1 MKSPDQKSLL
11 RNWRSLS
18 PAMKAALDEAAD
30 APLRRQRHGWSS
42 KGFGGH
48 APGTVE
54 ALHRRGL
61 LHIDRLAGCAG
72 VARITKLGGQVFG
85 SVGEPLS

>member
-1 MKSPDQKSLL
+1 MKTMD
-11 RNWRSLS
+11 RNAHLKTWRNLS

-30 APLRRQRHGWSS
+30 APLMRRRHGWSS
-42 KGFGGH
+42 KSLGGH

-61 LHIDRLAGCAG
+61 LIIDRLAGCAG
-72 VARITKLGGQVFG
+72 VARITKLGAQVFG